1 MSRSAAIPPRGSRLW
16 QAIALLLAVVQGIAL
31 LRVGW
36 RLLATSRGRRISV
49 ASETADLRGT
59 VSVIVPVLNE
69 EDRLAPCLAGL
80 RAQGAAVAE
89 ILVVDGGSRDGTRAV
104 FDRAADR
111 DPLLR
116 WIDAP
121 PPPVDD
127 PWNGKAWNLE
137 TGRRHLAPGTRWV
150 LTIDADVRPA
160 PDLVASL
167 LATAT
172 HDGLQAVTVAAPQ
185 RLADAGDGLM
195 HPALLATL
203 VLRYGIPGTV
213 PTRPEDV
220 QANGQC
226 FLVSRDAL
234 DGVDGFA
241 GGRHSVVEDI
251 TLGRDLVRAGN
262 RLLFAEPEDAG
273 SLLQV
278 AMYGSWRETWRNW
291 TRSLPMRDASSGP
304 DWWARMAD
312 VTLVQALPLPVLAT
326 QAIVGWMAAR
336 NPESGIARVAGGG
349 RGPIGPNETAGMR
362 TLRTVNLAALALRIG
377 LLAGM
382 RRAYRNPP
390 PTYWLSPLLDPA
402 VVGKLWAQA
411 LRREYQWRGRAIV
424 RQ

>member
-1 MSRSAAIPPRGSRLW
+1 MSRAAVIPSRRLGS
-16 QAIALLLAVVQGIAL
+16 AIAFVLAVLQGIAL
-31 LRVGW
+31 VRVGW
-36 RLLATSRGRRISV
+36 RLLATSRGRRIP
-49 ASETADLRGT
+49 AAAETADMRET
-59 VSVIVPVLNE
+59 VSVIVPVLDE
-69 EDRLAPCLAGL
+69 ADRLAPCLDGL
-80 RAQGAAVAE
+80 RMQGAAVAE

-104 FDRAADR
+104 FDSAVR
-111 DPLLR
+111 DDARLR
-116 WIDAP
+116 WVDASP
-121 PPPVDD
+121 SPAD
-127 PWNGKAWNLE
+127 WNGKAWNLE

-160 PDLVASL
+160 PDLVSSL
-167 LATAT
+167 LATASD
-172 HDGLQAVTVAAPQ
+172 DGLQAVTVAAPQ
-185 RLADAGDGLM
+185 RLADAGDGLV

-203 VLRYGIPGTV
+203 VLRYGIPGTI

-234 DGVDGFA
+234 ERVGGFA

-304 DWWARMAD
+304 DWCGRMAD
-312 VTLVQALPLPVLAT
+312 VTLVQGLPLPVLA
-326 QAIVGWMAAR
+326 IVSICSPLR
-336 NPESGIARVAGGG
+336 
-349 RGPIGPNETAGMR
+349 ETASGGP
-362 TLRTVNLAALALRIG
+362 LRTVNTAALMMRIG

-382 RRAYRNPP
+382 RRAYRHPP

-402 VVGKLWAQA
+402 VVAKLWAQG
-411 LRREYQWRGRAIV
+411 LRREYQWRGRAIS
-424 RQ
+424 RH